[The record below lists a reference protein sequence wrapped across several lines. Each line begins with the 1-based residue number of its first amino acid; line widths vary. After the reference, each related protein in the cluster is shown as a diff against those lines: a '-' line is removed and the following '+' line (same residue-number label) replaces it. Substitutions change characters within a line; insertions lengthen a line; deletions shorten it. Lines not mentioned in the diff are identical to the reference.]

1 MKKFVHTFQVVN
13 VAMIDIPSKLKAY
26 IEYFL
31 ALCTLFI
38 SEEFGQ
44 TSLFLDIAVKSIK
57 LIVSLNTL

>member
-1 MKKFVHTFQVVN
+1 MNQNGITPSLCKK
-13 VAMIDIPSKLKAY
+13 DEPKAY

-44 TSLFLDIAVKSIK
+44 TSLFIDIAVKSMK

>member
-1 MKKFVHTFQVVN
+1 MRLSYTVSTKQL
-13 VAMIDIPSKLKAY
+13 SKLKAY

-38 SEEFGQ
+38 SEGFGQ
-44 TSLFLDIAVKSIK
+44 TSPFIDIAVKSIK

>member
-1 MKKFVHTFQVVN
+1 MRLSYAVSTQQL
-13 VAMIDIPSKLKAY
+13 SKLKAY

-38 SEEFGQ
+38 SEGFGQ